1 VTTRVERD
9 FDFEAGIHFND
20 TFYVNSY
27 IITLSML
34 VETESIKEQNI
45 ALDRIIHFLGA
56 VLHSSLFVHQED
68 TAAIEKYK
76 NAGMRVCTLPEEP
89 YDQIISMVLLVKL
102 NAITEGRM
110 VTTDLTLSSNLSEG
124 VRFCTVA
131 EIAENMIDNSPE
143 LWWNASTLCVEH
155 CSKEEGDDK
164 VVKLFGQTGWAE
176 VGLEWKQKQKFSD
189 QSS

>member
-1 VTTRVERD
+1 MTTRVERD

-45 ALDRIIHFLGA
+45 ALDRIIHFLSV
-56 VLHSSLFVHQED
+56 VLHSSLFVHQKD

-89 YDQIISMVLLVKL
+89 YDQIVSMVILVKL

-110 VTTDLTLSSNLSEG
+110 VITDLTLSSNLSEG

-131 EIAENMIDNSPE
+131 EIAEKMIDNSPE
-143 LWWNASTLCVEH
+143 LWCNASTLCVEH
-155 CSKEEGDDK
+155 SSKEEGDDK
-164 VVKLFGQTGWAE
+164 VVKLFGQTGGAE
-176 VGLEWKQKQKFSD
+176 VALEWKQKQKFSD